1 MAGVAWLVVL
11 VVASAAVLDHV
22 ECAKYRI
29 TPSSTSVLQGQTVI
43 LQCAFYD
50 LTAKDIVT
58 WDGPPNYESIA
69 FPSPGPQSSKGQNF
83 PLKPVIHHESV
94 GRAVVDLI
102 LPTLTKWD
110 NGVNFTCTAD
120 QGYPQLTH
128 PKSSSAILSVHYPPT
143 VIVPQTSVHVRE
155 GSPANLSCMVDS
167 NPPATVTWRKLGHG
181 LVMKGKKG
189 GQTMSLPKASRYDSG
204 VYECTADNGVLPH
217 GMGTATL
224 DVQYAPWIDP
234 TMDDE
239 ITLMHDQEGF
249 KLRCLADGN
258 PKPHIR
264 WRRKDTSLYW
274 ENPLRFHRV
283 RYDVEGTYQCVAT
296 SDGFQ
301 EVTKD
306 TFINIVGRPQLLGE
320 ESVSATA
327 VAAGGTARFACDIM
341 ADPMPDRIIWLWRD
355 RDGIEKEL
363 TVASGEF
370 IAISKKRDTDT
381 KSSSSSLTIKDVSY
395 NNEGTYICRASN
407 MFGSVQRNF
416 QLQLTESDHLPA
428 VIIATTAGI
437 VLVATIVIIG
447 IAVAKKKGLICITR
461 PPEPLGVSAPRPM
474 PPIPK
479 YGRKRGH
486 GTNDSGVEDLELQ
499 EVDGTM
505 KPRPPPR
512 VDKEWKAVGL
522 TYTAHAAKYRVMP
535 KSTAVLSGG
544 TITMKCAYDEL
555 TPADT
560 VVWLGPPNFKKL
572 LATGKAVNP
581 RFQRYAITGDHSK
594 GEFNLAIRDARRRDE
609 GEYKCSTFG
618 VDEAEGQATLTVV
631 DPPEVFVP
639 RPSIFVKEGDLANL
653 TCLVD
658 GNPASTVTW
667 RKLDHHHSLAGT
679 ERGNHLILHKVS
691 RYDAGVYQCTAD
703 NGIPPVDVGTVTLEV
718 RYPPWIDPSMKQTI
732 TVQYDNDGFSLDCLA
747 EGNPK
752 PHIRWRRK
760 DTSLYW
766 ENPLRFNRVDYGV
779 EGTYEC
785 VATNAGFPEVSKE
798 TKIDVIGL
806 PHLLG
811 QDLAEVLTVQ
821 SGGTARL
828 GCRIVADPLPG
839 RITWVWRNKHGIEN
853 TLHDGLNGI
862 TINDKIT
869 EQEMSSALTV
879 KHVDVGRAGT
889 YICQASNIFGPVKRN
904 IQLEVKESKTS
915 LFIIIIA
922 TTASALALMA
932 TMAFGCV
939 LKKRRVTRKQRKP
952 TAVHGVSAS
961 RPMPPVPKYIHATNT
976 IDSGVEDLELHELD
990 RALKPHPSSRGRD
1003 DKEWKSVGLA
1013 YSGLVHS
1020 TSLPPYSTVE
1030 RQLPDGEDNIRHLTT
1045 FREDGPTVPAT
1056 PSQ

>member
-1 MAGVAWLVVL
+1 MAADSKGLLIVMLM
-11 VVASAAVLDHV
+11 
-22 ECAKYRI
+22 
-29 TPSSTSVLQGQTVI
+29 TSV
-43 LQCAFYD
+43 
-50 LTAKDIVT
+50 
-58 WDGPPNYESIA
+58 W
-69 FPSPGPQSSKGQNF
+69 
-83 PLKPVIHHESV
+83 
-94 GRAVVDLI
+94 
-102 LPTLTKWD
+102 
-110 NGVNFTCTAD
+110 
-120 QGYPQLTH
+120 
-128 PKSSSAILSVHYPPT
+128 
-143 VIVPQTSVHVRE
+143 
-155 GSPANLSCMVDS
+155 
-167 NPPATVTWRKLGHG
+167 
-181 LVMKGKKG
+181 
-189 GQTMSLPKASRYDSG
+189 
-204 VYECTADNGVLPH
+204 
-217 GMGTATL
+217 
-224 DVQYAPWIDP
+224 
-234 TMDDE
+234 
-239 ITLMHDQEGF
+239 
-249 KLRCLADGN
+249 
-258 PKPHIR
+258 
-264 WRRKDTSLYW
+264 
-274 ENPLRFHRV
+274 
-283 RYDVEGTYQCVAT
+283 
-296 SDGFQ
+296 
-301 EVTKD
+301 
-306 TFINIVGRPQLLGE
+306 
-320 ESVSATA
+320 
-327 VAAGGTARFACDIM
+327 
-341 ADPMPDRIIWLWRD
+341 
-355 RDGIEKEL
+355 
-363 TVASGEF
+363 
-370 IAISKKRDTDT
+370 
-381 KSSSSSLTIKDVSY
+381 
-395 NNEGTYICRASN
+395 
-407 MFGSVQRNF
+407 
-416 QLQLTESDHLPA
+416 
-428 VIIATTAGI
+428 
-437 VLVATIVIIG
+437 
-447 IAVAKKKGLICITR
+447 
-461 PPEPLGVSAPRPM
+461 
-474 PPIPK
+474 
-479 YGRKRGH
+479 
-486 GTNDSGVEDLELQ
+486 
-499 EVDGTM
+499 
-505 KPRPPPR
+505 
-512 VDKEWKAVGL
+512 
-522 TYTAHAAKYRVMP
+522 TAHAAKYRVMP

-631 DPPEVFVP
+631 EPVPANPDIDGADGPVIHGHSILLSCVSYGGHPLPRLEWYNGTRLVQTMRPSEQWEMEDMVAKLSIRRVSRWENGVNYTCKADQGFPDLVKPVASSRVLDIQYPPEVFVP

-679 ERGNHLILHKVS
+679 ERENHLILHKVS

-879 KHVDVGRAGT
+879 KHVDAGRAGT

-952 TAVHGVSAS
+952 TVHGVSAS
-961 RPMPPVPKYIHATNT
+961 RPMPPVPKYIHATST

-1045 FREDGPTVPAT
+1045 FREDGPTVPVRILLPL
-1056 PSQ
+1056 PSNQPRTMSYSQ